1 MRDPK
6 VVVLLSAGIHPVSGK
21 ARMAPGDA
29 RALEMAL
36 RLGAQPIALHVG
48 DASNISLRDY
58 LGMGLNT
65 IEVLDACAD
74 RDDIV
79 PMLRERLAE
88 LKPDLVL
95 TGMAADAGEASGM
108 VPYLLAHGLGM
119 THISSIASIDAIEAG
134 EAIVVQAYRGA
145 TRRRLA
151 VSLPVVI
158 SASELAPAP
167 RARAFARS
175 RRGTLHVTAGIS
187 VMDHEAATWMRAPA
201 RRRPKKIAVGQAGG
215 DSAPLAGLTPDEAAH
230 RILDFL
236 RDKNI
241 IQESGHDD

>member
-6 VVVLLSAGIHPVSGK
+6 VVVLLSAGIHPVSGR

-36 RLGAQPIALHVG
+36 RLSSHPIALHVG
-48 DASNISLRDY
+48 DSSNTSLRDY
-58 LGMGLNT
+58 LGMGLDT
-65 IEVLDACAD
+65 IEVLGTWTDG
-74 RDDIV
+74 DDIV
-79 PMLRERLAE
+79 PTLGERLSE

-95 TGMAADAGEASGM
+95 TGTAADAGEASGM
-108 VPYLLAHGLGM
+108 VPYLLAHGLGFR
-119 THISSIASIDAIEAG
+119 HVSSIAAIDAIEAG

-151 VSLPVVI
+151 VQLPAI
-158 SASELAPAP
+158 FSASELAPVP
-167 RARAFARS
+167 RAPAFARS
-175 RRGTLHVTAGIS
+175 RRGTLQVTAGTFAK
-187 VMDHEAATWMRAPA
+187 DHEAATWTRAPA
-201 RRRPKKIAVGQAGG
+201 RRRPKKITAGQVGG
-215 DSAPLAGLTPDEAAH
+215 DSAPLVGLTPDEAAH

-241 IQESGHDD
+241 IQESGQ

>member
-6 VVVLLSAGIHPVSGK
+6 VVVLLSAGIHPVSGR

-36 RLGAQPIALHVG
+36 RLGPRPIALHVG
-48 DASNISLRDY
+48 DASNIGLRDY
-58 LGMGLNT
+58 LGMGLEM
-65 IEVLDACAD
+65 IEVLGTWTDG
-74 RDDIV
+74 DDIV
-79 PMLRERLAE
+79 PTLRERLAK

-108 VPYLLAHGLGM
+108 VPYLLAHGLGIR
-119 THISSIASIDAIEAG
+119 HVSSIASIDAIEAG

-151 VSLPVVI
+151 VSLPAVI

-175 RRGTLHVTAGIS
+175 RRGALQMIVGTVAK
-187 VMDHEAATWMRAPA
+187 DHEAATWTRAPA
-201 RRRPKKIAVGQAGG
+201 RRRPKKITAGQAAG
-215 DSAPLAGLTPDEAAH
+215 DSAPLVGLTPDEAAY

-236 RDKNI
+236 KDKNI
-241 IQESGHDD
+241 IQESGQ

>member
-6 VVVLLSAGIHPVSGK
+6 VVVLLSVGMHPVSGRT
-21 ARMAPGDA
+21 RMAPGDA

-36 RLGAQPIALHVG
+36 RLSPHPIALHVG
-48 DASNISLRDY
+48 DASNTGLRDY
-58 LGMGLNT
+58 LGMGLDA
-65 IEVLDACAD
+65 IEVLGIWTDGG
-74 RDDIV
+74 DIV
-79 PMLRERLAE
+79 PTLCERLAE

-95 TGMAADAGEASGM
+95 SGMAADAGEASGM
-108 VPYLLAHGLGM
+108 VPYLLAHGLGFR
-119 THISSIASIDAIEAG
+119 HVSSIASIEVIEPN
-134 EAIVVQAYRGA
+134 EAIVIQAYRGA

-151 VSLPVVI
+151 VQLPAVI

-175 RRGTLHVTAGIS
+175 RRGTLQVTAGI
-187 VMDHEAATWMRAPA
+187 VAKDHEASTWARAPA
-201 RRRPKKIAVGQAGG
+201 RRRPKKISAGQTAS
-215 DSAPLAGLTPDEAAH
+215 DSALLVGLTPDEAAH

-241 IQESGHDD
+241 IQESGK